1 MGHHQDGDTDYSW
14 HCFPVKEEQ
23 FIAIQEQDTT
33 ERILEHGGETKAYPV
48 PQRPR
53 KGKRMATWWLHC
65 PSSRPVQF
73 LQWKRE
79 PRSTTSTALSI
90 VGHFVGVR
98 TLIVYHRDCCRSV
111 GLNNWESDCDGEG
124 RSKNQILDLGRPSSY
139 LKYSSGKSSFAYLQ
153 NQVSGAIWPG
163 SPQVQFRSSHEK
175 PNQSWNL
182 LCPSPDKGV

>member
-111 GLNNWESDCDGEG
+111 GLNNLESDCDGEEG
-124 RSKNQILDLGRPSSY
+124 RGLQQSAHGLGRPVHTCSAQVAIPI
-139 LKYSSGKSSFAYLQ
+139 SGFANLQ
-153 NQVSGAIWPG
+153 NQIGDALWP
-163 SPQVQFRSSHEK
+163 E
-175 PNQSWNL
+175 N
-182 LCPSPDKGV
+182 